1 MPALCAS
8 TDVRRSC
15 HAIVAGLLAVL
26 PLLALAHGCSALSTA
41 GDRITDEYGNTVT
54 LKGASW
60 FGELQGGKG
69 LSRKP
74 MHLSC

>member
-1 MPALCAS
+1 M
-8 TDVRRSC
+8 
-15 HAIVAGLLAVL
+15 L